1 MEGKRRET
9 EVGSTGSIV
18 ATLSAQFLC
27 LRNRFVIRCII
38 IIGQNMTQPMRLL
51 EFIIVCYRNISC
63 SAIDSKAVSI
73 KRKIVEIGDRSIETV
88 PFRRI
93 AY

>member
-1 MEGKRRET
+1 
-9 EVGSTGSIV
+9 
-18 ATLSAQFLC
+18 
-27 LRNRFVIRCII
+27 
-38 IIGQNMTQPMRLL
+38 MRLL
-51 EFIIVCYRNISC
+51 GFIIVCYRNISC

-73 KRKIVEIGDRSIETV
+73 KRKIVEIGDRSIDTV